1 MELKFTAKLVDGE
14 TLENWYVNNNKKEN
28 ETKKDFVYKVV
39 ATDADSNKV
48 INISYKKSNALKL
61 TFDST
66 QITCE
71 KGAQGGEVFTS
82 GSKIEEGVELKFTAI
97 LIDGET
103 LENWYVNDNKKENET
118 KKDFVYKVI
127 ATDAD
132 NNKVIN
138 ISYKSN
144 ALKLTFDSTQ
154 ITCKKGYGGTGA
166 EVASGAKVKEG
177 EDYQFT
183 PLITEDEIV
192 DAWYAGKR
200 KITSSPSRAPKGYT
214 VKKTDT
220 DDKNVIQIRYEK
232 REILKYTLQFDSTQ
246 IKCKKGYG
254 GSGAEVASGTKVKE
268 GEDYQFTPLITE
280 DEIVDVWYA
289 GKRKITS
296 SPSRDPKGYTV
307 KKEDADD
314 KNVIQIRFEK
324 REIKTATLKFD
335 ESTVSCK
342 KGYVGTGEEVSPN
355 TKVKEAE
362 DYQFTAKLNAG
373 EKVKHWVING
383 KAQTSKTKTTFS
395 YTVKKDD
402 IDTNTNSITI
412 SFEKQ

>member
-103 LENWYVNDNKKENET
+103 LENWYVNDNKKESET
-118 KKDFVYKVI
+118 KNNFVYKVV

-144 ALKLTFDSTQ
+144 ALKLT
-154 ITCKKGYGGTGA
+154 
-166 EVASGAKVKEG
+166 
-177 EDYQFT
+177 
-183 PLITEDEIV
+183 
-192 DAWYAGKR
+192 
-200 KITSSPSRAPKGYT
+200 
-214 VKKTDT
+214 
-220 DDKNVIQIRYEK
+220 
-232 REILKYTLQFDSTQ
+232 FDSTQ